1 MNYDSDEA
9 LRAPVWDELNQDD
22 TQQTKT
28 NKKDMPETS
37 NLNQGFNLGTDSNIT
52 NELSQTFANI
62 STNDNTNITIDK
74 DYTSDQGEN
83 EDKLMNMLAPEDN
96 PLAGLERDNDTN
108 FGMSTSSTAN
118 INDPLF
124 GMGSGSIL
132 SDDALKLTSNGS
144 PTKRANKPHS
154 LFNASTRLR
163 RRKPNYGNLKKT
175 ENRSNDKNGKNDT
188 IPNTSEDDP
197 LGKAQKENELV
208 DESLDYEND
217 KKIGTRNDNSKS
229 SLINQMNEPL
239 YHLSPKKN
247 QTVTASRNANVVNT
261 SNQHADSRA
270 TSEEPDTFATAAANI
285 VPFSIDVTD
294 PIKVGDLTSAHVE
307 YSVNSASELLD
318 PKQAQVTRRY
328 TDFRWLYRQLQSNH
342 WGKVI
347 PPPPEKQAVGR
358 FKRDFIE
365 NRRVQM
371 ETMLKRISN
380 DPVLQNDKDFLM
392 FLTSEQ
398 FSNDSK
404 LRAHITAS
412 GAYNDNNDLSEIH
425 ISEVELL
432 GADDAVEVL
441 RNGGLDAE
449 QNKGFMSFSLSSQP
463 KYNEPDQFFLKER
476 ERFIILEEQLKQL
489 YKSLE
494 MIDTER
500 NELASSV
507 FEFSKAI
514 ESLAKL
520 EVTKKSTD
528 ILYAFAQLHN
538 SIRESLERN
547 SLQQSL
553 TLGITL
559 DEYIRTLSSIKA
571 ILNQRAKL
579 GYFLVIVENDLN
591 KKKSQFAKTYPDYKP
606 SVQINDE
613 RCKNMLMECLILD
626 KRCNVI
632 KEKWL
637 KIADDIKLEIK
648 RQEIDKI
655 EEFRNSMEISLESL
669 IESQKE
675 CIELWETFYQ
685 NYL

>member
-1 MNYDSDEA
+1 MNYDSDDA
-9 LRAPVWDELNQDD
+9 LRAPVWDELNQNDAE
-22 TQQTKT
+22 QTET
-28 NKKDMPETS
+28 NKTDVPEYS
-37 NLNQGFNLGTDSNIT
+37 NLNQKLSLGTESNIT
-52 NELSQTFANI
+52 DELSQTFANI
-62 STNDNTNITIDK
+62 STNENTNPAIDEEHMNNQNE
-74 DYTSDQGEN
+74 D
-83 EDKLMNMLAPEDN
+83 EDKLINILAPEDN
-96 PLAGLERDNDTN
+96 PLAGLERDNDMN
-108 FGMSTSSTAN
+108 FGIDTSSTAN
-118 INDPLF
+118 NNEPLF
-124 GMGSGSIL
+124 GLGSGSIL
-132 SDDALKLTSNGS
+132 SADALKLNSNQS
-144 PTKRANKPHS
+144 PTKRSNKPHS

-163 RRKPNYGNLKKT
+163 RRKPNYG
-175 ENRSNDKNGKNDT
+175 ESNAGNISESNNAKQNIT
-188 IPNTSEDDP
+188 ITNTSEDDP
-197 LGKAQKENELV
+197 LGKVQKENELV
-208 DESLDYEND
+208 DESLDYESD
-217 KKIGTRNDNSKS
+217 KRVGTDNNNSRA

-239 YHLSPKKN
+239 YHLSPKRN
-247 QTVTASRNANVVNT
+247 QSTITRTNT
-261 SNQHADSRA
+261 ITTSINDRQSENKS
-270 TSEEPDTFATAAANI
+270 TSEESDTITPLNI
-285 VPFSIDVTD
+285 VPFTIDVTD

-318 PKQAQVTRRY
+318 SKHAQVTRRY

-365 NRRVQM
+365 NRRTQM

-380 DPVLQNDKDFLM
+380 DPVLQSDQDFLM

-425 ISEVELL
+425 ISEIELL
-432 GADDAVEVL
+432 GADDAVAVL

-449 QNKGFMSFSLSSQP
+449 QNKGFMSFTLTSQP
-463 KYNEPDQFFLKER
+463 KYNEPDQYFVKER
-476 ERFIILEEQLKQL
+476 ENSTALEEQLKQL

-494 MIDTER
+494 LIDTER
-500 NELASSV
+500 NELASAV

-514 ESLAKL
+514 EALAKL

-559 DEYIRTLSSIKA
+559 DEYIRTLSSVKA

-606 SVQINDE
+606 SVQTNDE

-626 KRCNVI
+626 KRYNVI
-632 KEKWL
+632 KERWL
-637 KIADDIKLEIK
+637 KIAEDIKLEIK
-648 RQEIDKI
+648 HQEVDKI